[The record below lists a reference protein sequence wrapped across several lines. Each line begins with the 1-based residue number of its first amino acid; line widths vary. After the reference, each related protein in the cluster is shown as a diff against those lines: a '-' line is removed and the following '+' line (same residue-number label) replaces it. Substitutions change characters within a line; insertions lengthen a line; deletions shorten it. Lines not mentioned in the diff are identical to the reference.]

1 MEVKPDAG
9 HSKYMY
15 LGQLFE
21 GAEAI
26 QFFQKGI
33 ELMVKEREAQSA
45 QEVQYKLNDYG
56 QKLKKYFFL
65 LKYSFNRFV
74 IEVIV

>member
-1 MEVKPDAG
+1 MEVNPDTG

-45 QEVQYKLNDYG
+45 KEVYNYIILDLRRILYYVFVKHKWKING
-56 QKLKKYFFL
+56 AL
-65 LKYSFNRFV
+65 LKS
-74 IEVIV
+74 

>member
-1 MEVKPDAG
+1 MEVNPESG

-45 QEVQYKLNDYG
+45 QEVYNYIILDLRRILYYVFVKHKWKING
-56 QKLKKYFFL
+56 AL
-65 LKYSFNRFV
+65 LKS
-74 IEVIV
+74 

>member
-1 MEVKPDAG
+1 MEVNPDTG

-33 ELMVKEREAQSA
+33 ELMVKEREAQNA
-45 QEVQYKLNDYG
+45 QEVYNYIILDLRRILYYVFVKHKWKING
-56 QKLKKYFFL
+56 AL
-65 LKYSFNRFV
+65 LKS
-74 IEVIV
+74 

>member
-1 MEVKPDAG
+1 MEVNPDVG

-33 ELMVKEREAQSA
+33 EMMVKEREAQSA
-45 QEVQYKLNDYG
+45 
-56 QKLKKYFFL
+56 
-65 LKYSFNRFV
+65 
-74 IEVIV
+74 IEVYNDIILDLRRVLYSVFVNICGK

>member
-1 MEVKPDAG
+1 MEVNPDTG

-33 ELMVKEREAQSA
+33 ELMVKEREVQSA
-45 QEVQYKLNDYG
+45 QEVYNYIILDLRRILYYVFVKHKWKING
-56 QKLKKYFFL
+56 AL
-65 LKYSFNRFV
+65 LKS
-74 IEVIV
+74 

>member
-1 MEVKPDAG
+1 
-9 HSKYMY
+9 MY

-33 ELMVKEREAQSA
+33 ELMVKEREVQSA
-45 QEVQYKLNDYG
+45 QEVYNYIILDLRRILYYVFVKHKWKING
-56 QKLKKYFFL
+56 AL
-65 LKYSFNRFV
+65 LKS
-74 IEVIV
+74 

>member
-1 MEVKPDAG
+1 MEVNPDTG

-45 QEVQYKLNDYG
+45 QEVYNYIILD
-56 QKLKKYFFL
+56 LRRIL
-65 LKYSFNRFV
+65 YSVFV
-74 IEVIV
+74 KHKWKINGVL

>member
-1 MEVKPDAG
+1 MQVNPDTG

-45 QEVQYKLNDYG
+45 QEVYNYIILDLRRILYYVFVKHKWKING
-56 QKLKKYFFL
+56 AL
-65 LKYSFNRFV
+65 LKS
-74 IEVIV
+74 

>member
-1 MEVKPDAG
+1 MEVNPDTG

-33 ELMVKEREAQSA
+33 ELMVKEREVQSA
-45 QEVQYKLNDYG
+45 QEVYNYIILDLRRILYYVFVKHKWKINGALLNH
-56 QKLKKYFFL
+56 
-65 LKYSFNRFV
+65 S
-74 IEVIV
+74 

>member
-1 MEVKPDAG
+1 MEVIPDTG

-45 QEVQYKLNDYG
+45 QEVYNYIILDLRRILYYVFVKHKWKING
-56 QKLKKYFFL
+56 AL
-65 LKYSFNRFV
+65 LKS
-74 IEVIV
+74 

>member
-1 MEVKPDAG
+1 MEVNPDTG

-45 QEVQYKLNDYG
+45 QEVYNYVILDLRRILYYVFVKHKWKINWA
-56 QKLKKYFFL
+56 L
-65 LKYSFNRFV
+65 LKS
-74 IEVIV
+74 

>member
-1 MEVKPDAG
+1 MEVNPDTG

-45 QEVQYKLNDYG
+45 QEVYNYIILDLRRILYCVFVKHKWKING
-56 QKLKKYFFL
+56 AL
-65 LKYSFNRFV
+65 LKS
-74 IEVIV
+74 

>member
-1 MEVKPDAG
+1 MEVNPDTG

-45 QEVQYKLNDYG
+45 QEVYNYIILDLRRILYYVFIKHKWKING
-56 QKLKKYFFL
+56 AL
-65 LKYSFNRFV
+65 LKS
-74 IEVIV
+74 

>member
-1 MEVKPDAG
+1 
-9 HSKYMY
+9 MY

-45 QEVQYKLNDYG
+45 QEVYNYIILDLRRILYYVFVKHKWKING
-56 QKLKKYFFL
+56 AL
-65 LKYSFNRFV
+65 LKS
-74 IEVIV
+74 

>member
-1 MEVKPDAG
+1 MQCFGRAVEVKPDAG

-56 QKLKKYFFL
+56 QK
-65 LKYSFNRFV
+65 
-74 IEVIV
+74 I

>member
-1 MEVKPDAG
+1 MEVNPDTG

-45 QEVQYKLNDYG
+45 QEVYNYIILDLRRILYYVFVKHEWKING
-56 QKLKKYFFL
+56 AL
-65 LKYSFNRFV
+65 LKS
-74 IEVIV
+74 

>member
-1 MEVKPDAG
+1 MEVNPDTG

-45 QEVQYKLNDYG
+45 QEVYNYIVLDLRRILYYVFVKHKWKING
-56 QKLKKYFFL
+56 AL
-65 LKYSFNRFV
+65 LKS
-74 IEVIV
+74 

>member
-1 MEVKPDAG
+1 MEVNPDTG

-26 QFFQKGI
+26 QFYQKGI

-45 QEVQYKLNDYG
+45 QEVYNYIILDLRRILYYVFVKHKWKING
-56 QKLKKYFFL
+56 AL
-65 LKYSFNRFV
+65 LKS
-74 IEVIV
+74 

>member
-1 MEVKPDAG
+1 MEVNPDTG

-45 QEVQYKLNDYG
+45 QEVCNYIILDLRRILYYVFVKHKWKING
-56 QKLKKYFFL
+56 AL
-65 LKYSFNRFV
+65 LKS
-74 IEVIV
+74 

>member
-1 MEVKPDAG
+1 MEVNPDTG

-15 LGQLFE
+15 LDQLFE

-45 QEVQYKLNDYG
+45 QEVYNYIILDLRRILYYVFVKHKWKING
-56 QKLKKYFFL
+56 AL
-65 LKYSFNRFV
+65 LKS
-74 IEVIV
+74 

>member
-1 MEVKPDAG
+1 MEVNPDAG

-45 QEVQYKLNDYG
+45 QEVHNYIILDLRRILYYVFVKHKWKING
-56 QKLKKYFFL
+56 AL
-65 LKYSFNRFV
+65 LKS
-74 IEVIV
+74 

>member
-1 MEVKPDAG
+1 MEVNPESG

-45 QEVQYKLNDYG
+45 QEVYNYIILDLSRILYYVFVKHKWKING
-56 QKLKKYFFL
+56 AL
-65 LKYSFNRFV
+65 LKS
-74 IEVIV
+74 

>member
-1 MEVKPDAG
+1 MEVNPDTG

-26 QFFQKGI
+26 KFFQKGI

-45 QEVQYKLNDYG
+45 QEVYNYIILDLRRILYYVFVKHKWKING
-56 QKLKKYFFL
+56 AL
-65 LKYSFNRFV
+65 LKS
-74 IEVIV
+74 

>member
-1 MEVKPDAG
+1 MEVNPESG

-45 QEVQYKLNDYG
+45 QEVYNYTILDLRRILYYVFVKHKWKING
-56 QKLKKYFFL
+56 AL
-65 LKYSFNRFV
+65 LKS
-74 IEVIV
+74 

>member
-1 MEVKPDAG
+1 MEVNPDTG

-26 QFFQKGI
+26 QFFQRGI

-45 QEVQYKLNDYG
+45 QEVYNYIILDLRRILYYVFVKHKWKINWA
-56 QKLKKYFFL
+56 L
-65 LKYSFNRFV
+65 LKS
-74 IEVIV
+74 

>member
-1 MEVKPDAG
+1 MEVHPDTG

-45 QEVQYKLNDYG
+45 QEVYNYIILDLRRILYYVFVKHKWKING
-56 QKLKKYFFL
+56 AL
-65 LKYSFNRFV
+65 LKS
-74 IEVIV
+74 

>member
-1 MEVKPDAG
+1 
-9 HSKYMY
+9 MY

-45 QEVQYKLNDYG
+45 QEVYNYRYIILDLRRILYYVFIKHKWKING
-56 QKLKKYFFL
+56 AL
-65 LKYSFNRFV
+65 LKS
-74 IEVIV
+74 

>member
-1 MEVKPDAG
+1 MEVNPDTG

-45 QEVQYKLNDYG
+45 QEVHNYIILDLRRILYYVFVKHKWKING
-56 QKLKKYFFL
+56 AL
-65 LKYSFNRFV
+65 LKS
-74 IEVIV
+74 

>member
-1 MEVKPDAG
+1 MEVNPDTG

-45 QEVQYKLNDYG
+45 QEVYNYIILDLRRILYHVFVKHKWKING
-56 QKLKKYFFL
+56 AL
-65 LKYSFNRFV
+65 LKS
-74 IEVIV
+74 

>member
-1 MEVKPDAG
+1 MEVNPDTG

-26 QFFQKGI
+26 QFFQQGI

-45 QEVQYKLNDYG
+45 QEVYNYIILDLRRILYYVFVKHKWKING
-56 QKLKKYFFL
+56 AL
-65 LKYSFNRFV
+65 LKS
-74 IEVIV
+74 

>member
-1 MEVKPDAG
+1 MEVNPDTG

-33 ELMVKEREAQSA
+33 ELMVKEREAQSS
-45 QEVQYKLNDYG
+45 QEVYNYIILDLRRILYYVFVKHKWKING
-56 QKLKKYFFL
+56 AL
-65 LKYSFNRFV
+65 LKS
-74 IEVIV
+74 

>member
-1 MEVKPDAG
+1 MEVNPDTG

-45 QEVQYKLNDYG
+45 QVVYNYIILDLRRILYYVFVKHKWKINWA
-56 QKLKKYFFL
+56 L
-65 LKYSFNRFV
+65 LKS
-74 IEVIV
+74 

>member
-1 MEVKPDAG
+1 MEVNPDTG

-45 QEVQYKLNDYG
+45 QEVYNYIISDLRRILYYVFVKHKWKING
-56 QKLKKYFFL
+56 AL
-65 LKYSFNRFV
+65 LKS
-74 IEVIV
+74 